1 MTIRSHSASLL
12 VLAALSCSHTK
23 NTPPAND
30 GSNAAAAPSTAA
42 TSPAPAS
49 DAPVADTPSPFEH
62 AKLYVDPGYV
72 AKVEAAAKADKA
84 NAALIRKVSAYPT
97 AVWLESIG
105 ALASMKKTLDA
116 AEKQQAT
123 SDQPVLVTFVVY
135 DLPNR
140 DCSAKA
146 SAGELEVDKG
156 GEQRY
161 KTEFIDKI
169 VEEFSAHPKLRLV
182 AIVEPDSLGNLAT
195 NLGMPKCAASEKAY
209 RSSIAYAISKLAMP
223 HVSLYLDA
231 AHAGWLGW
239 DGNRQRIA
247 KIFKEILVEAGGA
260 DKIRGFATNVSN
272 YNTVSGA
279 DGKKLGPANPC
290 PDEGSYVAKLSEA
303 LKAEGIVGKKFIIDT
318 ARNGRV
324 VRSTWG
330 SWCNIKGAG
339 LGPRP
344 QASPMPLV
352 DAYFWVKP
360 PGESDGTSD
369 PKAARFD
376 AGCASPDSVAN
387 APEAGQ
393 WFGAH
398 FLEMAKNAEPAL

>member
-1 MTIRSHSASLL
+1 MMVRWYSASLFTL
-12 VLAALSCSHTK
+12 CTLSCSYTQ
-23 NTPPAND
+23 NTQPASSGAD
-30 GSNAAAAPSTAA
+30 VSASAAASATASA
-42 TSPAPAS
+42 TALP
-49 DAPVADTPSPFEH
+49 DTPSPFEG
-62 AKLYVDPGYV
+62 ADLFVDPGYV

-84 NAALIRKVSAYPT
+84 NAALIRKVAAYPT
-97 AVWLESIG
+97 AVWLDSI
-105 ALASMKKTLDA
+105 AAVPNVRKTLEA
-116 AEKQQAT
+116 AQKQGDE
-123 SDQPVLVTFVVY
+123 SGKPVLVTFVVY

-146 SAGELEVDKG
+146 SAGELEVDKA

-161 KTEFIDKI
+161 KSEFIDAI
-169 VEEFSAHPKLRLV
+169 AAQFAAYPKLRIV

-195 NLGMPKCAASEKAY
+195 NLGVPKCAASEQAY
-209 RSSIAYAISKLAMP
+209 RNSIAYALSKLSMA

-239 DGNRQRIA
+239 EGNRQRIA
-247 KIFKEILVEAGGA
+247 KIFKEVLMKAGGL
-260 DKIRGFATNVSN
+260 DKVRGFATNVSN
-272 YNTVSGA
+272 YNTIAGA
-279 DGKKLGPANPC
+279 DGKKLGPPNPC
-290 PDEGSYVAKLSEA
+290 PDEGTYVKKLSEA
-303 LKAEGIVGKKFIIDT
+303 LENEGVLGKKFIIDT

-344 QASPMPLV
+344 QVSPMPLV
-352 DAYFWVKP
+352 DAYLWVKP
-360 PGESDGTSD
+360 PGESDGISD

-376 AGCASPDSVAN
+376 AGCASPDSMPN

-393 WFGAH
+393 WFGSH
-398 FLEMAKNAEPAL
+398 FLEMAKNADPAL

>member
-1 MTIRSHSASLL
+1 MNVRWYFASLFAL
-12 VLAALSCSHTK
+12 CTLSCSYSK
-23 NTPPAND
+23 NTQPAKSGAGASAPTTASAVANV
-30 GSNAAAAPSTAA
+30 AAVP
-42 TSPAPAS
+42 
-49 DAPVADTPSPFEH
+49 DTPSPFEG
-62 AKLYVDPGYV
+62 AELFVDPGYV

-84 NAALIRKVSAYPT
+84 NAALIRKVAAYPT
-97 AVWLESIG
+97 AVWLDSIA
-105 ALASMKKTLDA
+105 ALPNIKRTLEAAQKQGDA
-116 AEKQQAT
+116 TGK
-123 SDQPVLVTFVVY
+123 PVLVTFVVY

-161 KTEFIDKI
+161 KAEFIDPI
-169 VEEFSAHPKLRLV
+169 AVQFAAYPKLRIA
-182 AIVEPDSLGNLAT
+182 AIIEPDSLGNLAT
-195 NLGMPKCAASEKAY
+195 NLGVPKCAASEQAY
-209 RSSIAYAISKLAMP
+209 RNSVGYAISKLSMP

-239 DGNRQRIA
+239 EGNRQRIA
-247 KIFKEILVEAGGA
+247 KIFKEILVSAGGV

-272 YNTVSGA
+272 YNTISSG
-279 DGKKLGPANPC
+279 DGKKLGPPNPC
-290 PDEGSYVAKLSEA
+290 PDEGTYVSKLSEA
-303 LKAEGIVGKKFIIDT
+303 LTNEGILGKKFIIDT
-318 ARNGRV
+318 ARNGKV

-344 QASPMPLV
+344 APSPMPLV

-376 AGCASPDSVAN
+376 AGCVSPDSMPN

>member
-1 MTIRSHSASLL
+1 MTSRWLPLSLL
-12 VLAALSCSHTK
+12 AVLALACTPRQR
-23 NTPPAND
+23 NTQTTPN
-30 GSNAAAAPSTAA
+30 GAAAAPNSVAAASTAP
-42 TSPAPAS
+42 TT
-49 DAPVADTPSPFEH
+49 PVVETPSPFEG
-62 AKLYVDPGYV
+62 AKFFLNPDYT
-72 AKVEAAAKADKA
+72 AKVEGAAKADKA
-84 NAALIRKVSAYPT
+84 NADLIKKVAAYPT
-97 AVWLESIG
+97 AVWLDSI
-105 ALASMKKTLDA
+105 ASVPNVAKTLDA
-116 AEKQQAT
+116 AEKQMG
-123 SDQPVLVTFVVY
+123 SDGKPVLVVFAVY

-146 SAGELEVDKG
+146 SAGELEVEKG
-156 GEQRY
+156 GEARY

-169 VEEFSAHPKLRLV
+169 AEQFAAHPKLRIV
-182 AIVEPDSLGNLAT
+182 AIVEPDSLPNLAT
-195 NLGMPKCAASEKAY
+195 NMNVGKCGASDKVY
-209 RSSIAYAISKLAMP
+209 RSSIAYAVSKFNMP
-223 HVSLYLDA
+223 QVSTYLDA

-239 DGNRQRIA
+239 EGNRQKIA
-247 KIFKEILVEAGGA
+247 KIFKDVLTQAGGV

-272 YNTVSGA
+272 YNTVSGL

-290 PDEGSYVAKLSEA
+290 PDEGTYITKLSAA
-303 LKAEGIVGKKFIIDT
+303 LNAEGITGKKFIIDT
-318 ARNGRV
+318 ARNGKV
-324 VRSTWG
+324 VRKTWG
-330 SWCNIKGAG
+330 SWCNINGAG
-339 LGPRP
+339 IGARP

-376 AGCASPDSVAN
+376 AGCASADSMPN